1 MCTRTRTEAV
11 EERRQL
17 RHSDLDAL
25 DEISL
30 RPVPLHCYR
39 VHRRARRSASLL
51 RVAAA
56 AQHFCAAGFFV
67 HTQESMIVFDVEIFV
82 RPMPM

>member
-56 AQHFCAAGFFV
+56 AHHFAVGPFV
-67 HTQESMIVFDVEIFV
+67 HTREAC
-82 RPMPM
+82 

>member
-56 AQHFCAAGFFV
+56 AQHFCAAGFLF
-67 HTQESMIVFDVEIFV
+67 T
-82 RPMPM
+82 RKKA